1 MRQHLVQIQVLSLLV
16 CLGCASAISVNG
28 SETERAIVAR
38 VGEQYDEAV
47 EDLAGSVDIMSA
59 TENFEGLREL
69 SDFYAERF
77 AAIGFDVAWVPL
89 PPETGRA
96 GHFVATKEGSRGP
109 GILMIGHLDTVLE
122 GEPWR
127 REGDVAWGSGIADMK
142 GGNLVILAALRALHS
157 EGLLDDRRIIVVFT
171 GDEESPG
178 HPIEVSRAALVD
190 AARRSEIAL
199 GYETA
204 VGNTAV
210 TGRRGISTWTLTT
223 TGETG
228 HSSGIFS
235 ESRGSGAIYEAA
247 RILASFHDEL
257 REPNL
262 TYNASVI
269 VGGTD
274 VSFDAEEHAGTA
286 QGKTNVVAQRAVVE
300 GDLRFLTR
308 EQLERAIDTMQSIV
322 ANHLPRTSAAIEF
335 SEGYPPM
342 APTEGNRAL
351 LARLDEVSRDLGYGA
366 IEEFDPARRGAA
378 DTSFVAE
385 YNDTIDGLGVHGS
398 RTHAPGESMDLS
410 TLRQQIER
418 SAVLVYRLSRSDER

>member
-1 MRQHLVQIQVLSLLV
+1 MRTRLIHMQLLFLLA
-16 CLGCASAISVNG
+16 CLGCTTAVTANV
-28 SETERAIVAR
+28 SETERAILTR
-38 VGEQYDEAV
+38 VREQTDQAL
-47 EDLAGSVDIMSA
+47 EDLARSVDIMSA

-69 SDFYAERF
+69 ADFYGERF

-96 GHFVATKEGSRGP
+96 GHFVATREGSRGP

-127 REGDVAWGSGIADMK
+127 REGEVAWGSGIADMK

-178 HPIEVSRAALVD
+178 RPVEISRAVLVD
-190 AARRSEIAL
+190 AAKRSTIAL

-204 VGNTAV
+204 VENTAV
-210 TGRRGISTWTLTT
+210 TGRRGISTWTLTS

-235 ESRGSGAIYEAA
+235 EARGSGAIYEAA
-247 RILASFHDEL
+247 RILASFHDTL

-286 QGKTNVVAQRAVVE
+286 QGKTNVVAQRAVAE

-308 EQLERAIDTMQSIV
+308 EQLERAIDTMRSIV
-322 ANHLPRTSAAIEF
+322 ADHLPRTSATIEF
-335 SEGYPPM
+335 REGYPPM

-351 LARLDEVSRDLGYGA
+351 LSRLDEVSRDLGYGP
-366 IEEFDPARRGAA
+366 IVEFDPARRGAA

-385 YNDTIDGLGVHGS
+385 YTDTIDGLGVHGS

-418 SAVLVYRLSRSDER
+418 STILVYRLSRE